1 MKQFV
6 ILLVWAIWGAL
17 LVACSHDIHENGL
30 ENVTYN
36 AVQDVDGNYYDA
48 VQIGDQVW
56 MRTYLCTKHFRD
68 GSEINKGYDYHGSIP
83 RWFSPELSLEADF
96 GDVDALFWNNNEKK
110 AYGLWYNW
118 YAVDDRRGLCPEGW
132 HVPSDAEWDQLEEY
146 VENQWCYNGY
156 SVTKALSSQYG
167 WRCSF
172 NVGTPG
178 CRPEE
183 NNVSGFGAVP
193 AGYCSGSSF
202 NYAGITA
209 YFWSSTQYNSD
220 YACYRGLNYYNRFVW
235 RGNGLGNKKDGYSVR
250 CLRD

>member
-56 MRTYLCTKHFRD
+56 MRTNLRTKHFRD

-96 GDVDALFWNNNEKK
+96 GDVYAHFWNNNEKK

-156 SVTKALSSQYG
+156 SVTKALSCQYG

-172 NVGTPG
+172 NIGTPG

-183 NNVSGFGAVP
+183 NNVSGFAAVP
-193 AGYCSGSSF
+193 AGGCYGPSF
-202 NYAGITA
+202 GGAGDYAE
-209 YFWSSTQYNSD
+209 FWSSTQDSSGFVAYYRSLGYDSAYVYVYRD
-220 YACYRGLNYYNRFVW
+220 YGKST
-235 RGNGLGNKKDGYSVR
+235 GHSVR